1 MTSPDGTIARL
12 PWDAADPYPFYD
24 ARRRDGE
31 VVWDDAAQAWLALG
45 YHAVRDVLAGPQWT
59 SDPRANRGAA
69 AAAEFF
75 NSTFVEASMLFT
87 DGPVHDRLRGAVRD
101 VFGRA
106 FINRLTDGVE
116 SICHETVS
124 VIPSDLP
131 FDAMSQIALP
141 LPIAV
146 IGAWLGLDCE
156 QCSALREHSP
166 SIIRILGGFTDR
178 EELEAGI
185 AAAAAL
191 LTEILPAAAD
201 RRARPRDDLLS
212 YIAADPTLS
221 LDEVVITAILVAVAG
236 HETTAN
242 LLGVGL
248 IRLLT
253 PDADGTRQSD
263 VIDPAD
269 PAVVTE
275 LLRLDSP
282 VQATSR
288 TATADQT
295 LAGVD
300 IRCGE
305 TVGLRS
311 GCQPGSRRLR
321 RAAPVPSRAR
331 RAGATVLRSRSAL
344 LPGCPVGQAGDQPGP
359 TPHSVPWART
369 LRHAHLAR
377 HTGDPR
383 TADRSPPL
391 HGVTT
396 VRRPWGSGSDAP
408 PIG

>member
-1 MTSPDGTIARL
+1 MTSPDRTIARL

-24 ARRRDGE
+24 ARGRDGD

-45 YHAVRDVLAGPQWT
+45 YHAARDVLAGPQWT

-87 DGPVHDRLRGAVRD
+87 DGPAHDRLRGAVRD
-101 VFGRA
+101 VFGRV

-124 VIPSDLP
+124 VIPSDLS

-178 EELEAGI
+178 VELEAGI

-221 LDEVVITAILVAVAG
+221 LDEVVITAILIAVAG

-242 LLGVGL
+242 LLGAGL

-253 PDADGTRQSD
+253 PDADGTRQAD
-263 VIDPAD
+263 EIDPAD

-305 TVGLRS
+305 TVLACVAAANRDPAVYDAPHLFR
-311 GCQPGSRRLR
+311 PG
-321 RAAPVPSRAR
+321 
-331 RAGATVLRSRSAL
+331 RAGPAPLSFGHGAHYCL
-344 LPGCPVGQAGDQPGP
+344 GAPL
-359 TPHSVPWART
+359 ARLET
-369 LRHAHLAR
+369 SLALRHILCRGPVLSGMPTWRDTPAIRGPLTVPLR
-377 HTGDPR
+377 F
-383 TADRSPPL
+383 TA
-391 HGVTT
+391 
-396 VRRPWGSGSDAP
+396 
-408 PIG
+408 

>member
-1 MTSPDGTIARL
+1 MTSPDRTIARL

-24 ARRRDGE
+24 ARRRDGD

-45 YHAVRDVLAGPQWT
+45 YHAARDVLAGMQWT

-69 AAAEFF
+69 VAAEFF

-87 DGPVHDRLRGAVRD
+87 DGPAHDRLRGAVRD
-101 VFGRA
+101 VFGRV

-201 RRARPRDDLLS
+201 RRSRPRDDLLS

-242 LLGVGL
+242 LLGAGL

-253 PDADGTRQSD
+253 PDADGTRPAD
-263 VIDPAD
+263 EIDPAD

-295 LAGVD
+295 LTGVD

-305 TVGLRS
+305 TVLACVAAANRDPVVYDAPHMFR
-311 GCQPGSRRLR
+311 PG
-321 RAAPVPSRAR
+321 
-331 RAGATVLRSRSAL
+331 RAGPAPLSFGHGAHYCL
-344 LPGCPVGQAGDQPGP
+344 GAPL
-359 TPHSVPWART
+359 ARLET
-369 LRHAHLAR
+369 SLALRHILCRGPVLSGMPTWRDTPAIRGPLTVPLR
-377 HTGDPR
+377 F
-383 TADRSPPL
+383 TA
-391 HGVTT
+391 
-396 VRRPWGSGSDAP
+396 
-408 PIG
+408 

>member
-24 ARRRDGE
+24 ARRRDGD

-45 YHAVRDVLAGPQWT
+45 YHAARDVLAGPQWT

-201 RRARPRDDLLS
+201 RRSRPRDDLLS
-212 YIAADPTLS
+212 YIAADPILS

-242 LLGVGL
+242 LLGAGL

-253 PDADGTRQSD
+253 PDADGTRQAD
-263 VIDPAD
+263 EIDPAD

-305 TVGLRS
+305 TVLACVAAANRDPAVYDAPHLFR
-311 GCQPGSRRLR
+311 PG
-321 RAAPVPSRAR
+321 
-331 RAGATVLRSRSAL
+331 RAGPAPLTFGHGAHYCLGAPL
-344 LPGCPVGQAGDQPGP
+344 
-359 TPHSVPWART
+359 ARLET
-369 LRHAHLAR
+369 SLALRHILCRGPVLSGMPTWRDTPAIRGPLTVPLR
-377 HTGDPR
+377 F
-383 TADRSPPL
+383 TA
-391 HGVTT
+391 
-396 VRRPWGSGSDAP
+396 
-408 PIG
+408 

>member
-1 MTSPDGTIARL
+1 MTSPDRTIARL

-24 ARRRDGE
+24 ARRRDGD

-221 LDEVVITAILVAVAG
+221 LDEVVITAVLVAVAG

-242 LLGVGL
+242 LLGAGL

-253 PDADGTRQSD
+253 PDADGTRPAD
-263 VIDPAD
+263 EIDPAD

-305 TVGLRS
+305 TVLACVAAANRDPVVYDAPHLFR
-311 GCQPGSRRLR
+311 PG
-321 RAAPVPSRAR
+321 
-331 RAGATVLRSRSAL
+331 RAGPAPLTFGHGAHYCLGAPL
-344 LPGCPVGQAGDQPGP
+344 
-359 TPHSVPWART
+359 ARLET
-369 LRHAHLAR
+369 SLALRHILCRGPVLSGMPTWRDTPAIRGPLTVPLR
-377 HTGDPR
+377 F
-383 TADRSPPL
+383 TA
-391 HGVTT
+391 
-396 VRRPWGSGSDAP
+396 
-408 PIG
+408 

>member
-1 MTSPDGTIARL
+1 MTSPDRTIARL

-24 ARRRDGE
+24 ARRRDGD

-45 YHAVRDVLAGPQWT
+45 YHAARDVLAGPQWT

-201 RRARPRDDLLS
+201 RRSRPRDDLLS

-242 LLGVGL
+242 LLGAGL

-253 PDADGTRQSD
+253 PDADGTRPAD
-263 VIDPAD
+263 EIDPAD

-305 TVGLRS
+305 TVLACIAAANRDPVVYDAPHLFR
-311 GCQPGSRRLR
+311 PG
-321 RAAPVPSRAR
+321 
-331 RAGATVLRSRSAL
+331 RAGPAPLTFGHGAHYCLGAPL
-344 LPGCPVGQAGDQPGP
+344 
-359 TPHSVPWART
+359 ARLET
-369 LRHAHLAR
+369 SLALRHILCRGPVLSGMPTWRDTPAIRGPLTVPLR
-377 HTGDPR
+377 F
-383 TADRSPPL
+383 TA
-391 HGVTT
+391 
-396 VRRPWGSGSDAP
+396 
-408 PIG
+408 